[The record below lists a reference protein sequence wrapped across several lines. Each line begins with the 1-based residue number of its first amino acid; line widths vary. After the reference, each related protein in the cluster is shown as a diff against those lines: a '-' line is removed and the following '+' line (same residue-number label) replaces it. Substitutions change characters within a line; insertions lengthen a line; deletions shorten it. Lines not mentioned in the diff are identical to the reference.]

1 MIKTLGLNSWY
12 LAVGKNVLKTLNI
25 PSTPDTRPGPA
36 RQPWDESVTVSD
48 RETLCIDTG
57 QQPGPAWLLGR
68 TSQYLHKIIIG
79 SSSHFI
85 SLRGVSFKTSRI
97 LFEAG
102 GDCMRWDEPSGL
114 TTSSRAIWQMR
125 DIFKMCTANR
135 LTVLYQITNL
145 FLQYWYSQ
153 HCHHDKHISGI
164 SDSGPTGPDKA
175 MEGEMF
181 PSADLSDLRPAP
193 QRIPPSLSCEMSG
206 HSRIILECPPPTS
219 AITRVR
225 TNSSPPVKPFLNISD
240 YNWPFKN
247 ALSLWKLKIWIWGKY
262 DKFLS

>member
-1 MIKTLGLNSWY
+1 
-12 LAVGKNVLKTLNI
+12 
-25 PSTPDTRPGPA
+25 
-36 RQPWDESVTVSD
+36 
-48 RETLCIDTG
+48 
-57 QQPGPAWLLGR
+57 
-68 TSQYLHKIIIG
+68 
-79 SSSHFI
+79 
-85 SLRGVSFKTSRI
+85 
-97 LFEAG
+97 
-102 GDCMRWDEPSGL
+102 MRWDEPSGL

-262 DKFLS
+262 DKFLSLKFSASHLLSQVSATNRWNCYLQDCRTLILMGRFSLKWSPS